1 MYEKHDDE
9 VSPKER
15 WNYRSNLNVPSLS
28 AVGTHASPIM
38 ETTDMSCPF
47 TMKRRIRCFAFWVC
61 FFSFS
66 PFFSFVFTNWYV
78 FGVLCYFSVTH
89 SPFTHICSFS
99 LSLPLPLP
107 LSLSLSL
114 SLSLLL
120 FWINWYS
127 NGGLSYQLWLGWWS
141 TFWR

>member
-1 MYEKHDDE
+1 MKSMMMR
-9 VSPKER
+9 SPLKER

-89 SPFTHICSFS
+89 SPFTHICSYSPS
-99 LSLPLPLP
+99 LPLPLPLP

-114 SLSLLL
+114 SCYFELIDIQMEDWAISCD
-120 FWINWYS
+120 
-127 NGGLSYQLWLGWWS
+127 
-141 TFWR
+141 